1 MMIIGCDFHPRFQQI
16 AFVDQE
22 TGEYGER
29 RLQHRGEAE
38 EFYRRLAGQQVRI
51 GMEATG
57 NYGWFCRLAEEQ
69 GHELVLGDATR
80 IRAAAPR
87 KQKTDK
93 RDARHILDLLL
104 ENRFPAVW
112 QPDAANQDLRVL
124 LTHRV
129 KQVRLRTRLKNQLD
143 GLAKS
148 EGYLSP
154 RVWSAGRRAEL
165 EALPL
170 CGWLDRRR
178 QDLLELHDE
187 LDKRI
192 APLDEALREAANEDA
207 AARLLMTHPGV
218 GPVVSL
224 AFVLTIGDVS
234 RFQRGKQ
241 VGSYLPPQRRR
252 PVAGDPGFGLIPSE
266 ESSGQHRRLGSVS
279 KQGNSLVRW
288 LLVQAAALAQRY
300 DPSWHR
306 QYVRLSMNKHHGVA
320 KVAIAHKL
328 AVRLYS
334 TPATKTRR
342 RGPRIGCCVRGKT
355 MSSYPYAVRMR
366 DSPCSAVVAYKHTD
380 RLIGHPVSPCNSR
393 EFEQAIMAQYRAE
406 YMVGGT

>member
-16 AFVDQE
+16 AFLDQD

-29 RLQHRGEAE
+29 RLNHPQEAV
-38 EFYRRLAGQQVRI
+38 EFYRRLSGQPLRI

-57 NYGWFCRLAEEQ
+57 NYFWFHRLAEEL
-69 GHELVLGDATR
+69 GHELLLGDAAR

-104 ENRFPAVW
+104 TDKFPRVW
-112 QPDAANQDLRVL
+112 QPNAANQDLRVL
-124 LTHRV
+124 LVHRV
-129 KQVRLRTRLKNQLD
+129 KQVRMRTRLKNQLD

-154 RVWSAGRRAEL
+154 RVWSEGRRAEL

-170 CGWLDRRR
+170 RGWLDRRR

-187 LDKRI
+187 LDERI
-192 APLDEALREAANEDA
+192 APLDEALREAANQDA

-241 VGSYLPPQRRR
+241 VGSYL
-252 PVAGDPGFGLIPSE
+252 GLIPSE
-266 ESSGQHRRLGSVS
+266 ESSGEHRRLGGVS

-328 AVRLYS
+328 AVRLYWMLR
-334 TPATKTRR
+334 TGQNYQQLA
-342 RGPRIGCCVRGKT
+342 VRG
-355 MSSYPYAVRMR
+355 SHAGQSV
-366 DSPCSAVVAYKHTD
+366 
-380 RLIGHPVSPCNSR
+380 
-393 EFEQAIMAQYRAE
+393 
-406 YMVGGT
+406 

>member
-1 MMIIGCDFHPRFQQI
+1 MMIIGCDFHPRFQQV
-16 AFVDQE
+16 AFLDQE

-29 RLQHRGEAE
+29 RLNHPQEAV
-38 EFYRRLAGQQVRI
+38 EFYRRLSGKPARI

-57 NYGWFCRLAEEQ
+57 NYYWFLRLAEEN
-69 GHELVLGDATR
+69 GLELVLGDATR
-80 IRAAAPR
+80 IRAAVPR

-104 ENRFPAVW
+104 QNRFPAVW

-124 LTHRV
+124 LVHRV
-129 KQVRLRTRLKNQLD
+129 KQVRMRTRLKNQLD

-148 EGYLSP
+148 EGYLRP
-154 RVWSAGRRAEL
+154 RVWSTGRRAEL

-170 CGWLDRRR
+170 HGWLNRRR

-187 LDKRI
+187 LDERI
-192 APLDEALREAANEDA
+192 APLDEALREAANQDA
-207 AARLLMTHPGV
+207 AARRLMTHPGV

-241 VGSYLPPQRRR
+241 VDSYL
-252 PVAGDPGFGLIPSE
+252 GLIPSE
-266 ESSGQHRRLGSVS
+266 ESSGQHRRLGGVS

-288 LLVQAAALAQRY
+288 LLVQAAALVQRY
-300 DPSWHR
+300 DASWHR

-328 AVRLYS
+328 AVRLYWMLRTGQNYEQLS
-334 TPATKTRR
+334 
-342 RGPRIGCCVRGKT
+342 VRG
-355 MSSYPYAVRMR
+355 SHAGQSV
-366 DSPCSAVVAYKHTD
+366 
-380 RLIGHPVSPCNSR
+380 
-393 EFEQAIMAQYRAE
+393 
-406 YMVGGT
+406 